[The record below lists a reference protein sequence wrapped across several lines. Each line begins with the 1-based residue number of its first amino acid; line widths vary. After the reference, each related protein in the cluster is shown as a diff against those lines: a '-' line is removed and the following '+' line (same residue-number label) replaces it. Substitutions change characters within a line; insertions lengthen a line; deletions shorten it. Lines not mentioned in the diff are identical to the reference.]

1 MSSRSQIF
9 SSDGFGEV
17 VIFSLSCCHTSPV
30 TLLLSDINFSV
41 TSGCFSHFCAITS
54 FKAIWGRAAVLK
66 VSDFKGF

>member
-30 TLLLSDINFSV
+30 TLHQF
-41 TSGCFSHFCAITS
+41 FCHI
-54 FKAIWGRAAVLK
+54 RVL
-66 VSDFKGF
+66 